1 MLYSRFPVVIVLPL
15 LLFCA
20 CAGTIRSTSQ
30 VADSWV
36 GLIYEG
42 GSLPGDAEY
51 RGGSVI
57 DSTRTYA
64 VTEASLAGERFL
76 LLDSLVAHT
85 DAGKAVWMILDT
97 QRLPEMSDSRS
108 LLYGL
113 SACNLRGEEPDP
125 ELIAIVAYEGKAF
138 TDVEVFRDICAA
150 WRASIETGRFEE
162 VEPAEVECVNEMF
175 GYDG

>member
-1 MLYSRFPVVIVLPL
+1 MIAFLGLGLVG
-15 LLFCA
+15 
-20 CAGTIRSTSQ
+20 CAGSRTSQ
-30 VADSWV
+30 SVSADSWV
-36 GLIYEG
+36 GLIYES
-42 GSLPGDAEY
+42 GSLPGDAES

-57 DSTRTYA
+57 DTAFTYA

-85 DAGKAVWMILDT
+85 DEGKAVWMILDT
-97 QRLPEMSDSRS
+97 QHLPEMSDSQS

-113 SACNLRGEEPDP
+113 SACNLRGDEPDL

-138 TDVEVFRDICAA
+138 TDVEVFRDIRAA
-150 WRASIETGRFEE
+150 WRASIEAGRFEE
-162 VEPAEVECVNEMF
+162 VDPAEVECVNEMF